1 MRSVSAWMVFGCLL
15 IAIFAPRMSAQDSSP
30 STAGAPAEEKF
41 GTQRN
46 EFNIWGGGSGFSGH
60 AWGRVQDRT
69 LILLQLR
76 YTRLLLASR
85 LLAIKYS
92 VNVAPLALL
101 GDHKIFAAT
110 AAQQAQREYVYGGGI
125 SPVGFQFT
133 LRRGKRVQ
141 PFIITDEG
149 FLYFTRPI
157 LVVGSS
163 QFNFSIDY
171 GAGVQVFTSPDRALT
186 LGYRYFHISNAD
198 IAVNPGTDANFF
210 FIGFS
215 IFR

>member
-1 MRSVSAWMVFGCLL
+1 MVFGCLL
-15 IAIFAPRMSAQDSSP
+15 IAIFAQRMSAQDTSP

-85 LLAIKYS
+85 LVAIKYS
-92 VNVAPLALL
+92 VNLAPLTLL

-125 SPVGFQFT
+125 SPV
-133 LRRGKRVQ
+133 
-141 PFIITDEG
+141 
-149 FLYFTRPI
+149 
-157 LVVGSS
+157 
-163 QFNFSIDY
+163 
-171 GAGVQVFTSPDRALT
+171 
-186 LGYRYFHISNAD
+186 
-198 IAVNPGTDANFF
+198 
-210 FIGFS
+210 
-215 IFR
+215 

>member
-1 MRSVSAWMVFGCLL
+1 
-15 IAIFAPRMSAQDSSP
+15 
-30 STAGAPAEEKF
+30 
-41 GTQRN
+41 
-46 EFNIWGGGSGFSGH
+46 
-60 AWGRVQDRT
+60 
-69 LILLQLR
+69 
-76 YTRLLLASR
+76 
-85 LLAIKYS
+85 
-92 VNVAPLALL
+92 
-101 GDHKIFAAT
+101 
-110 AAQQAQREYVYGGGI
+110 
-125 SPVGFQFT
+125 
-133 LRRGKRVQ
+133 VQ

-198 IAVNPGTDANFF
+198 IAVNPGTDANVF